1 MSETTPTPT
10 REQLIEEISIKLAA
24 QPKDIDMYRFYD
36 RFDETDEYDFDV
48 QCTDGNSFDC
58 YGIKQEA
65 GRIRVWLYSSI
76 TDEFYTDLD
85 NISTSSLQV
94 ISDEIRPPRTLTVT
108 VQYRLPGEG
117 LHTGDILLHSK
128 TVLHDFTETELLQY
142 LQEKFPTFDW
152 QPDDE
157 DQYVFYP
164 DPDDKSHYFL
174 GSCYRPDTTNEGS
187 SLANSHY
194 PVCN

>member
-1 MSETTPTPT
+1 MSETTPTQT
-10 REQLIEEISIKLAA
+10 REQLIEEISIKMAA
-24 QPKDIDMYRFYD
+24 QPKDIDMYRFD
-36 RFDETDEYDFDV
+36 ITGSVFDV
-48 QCTDGNSFDC
+48 QCTDGNSFYC
-58 YGIKQEA
+58 YGIKLDA

-85 NISTSSLQV
+85 NISTASLQV

-117 LHTGDILLHSK
+117 LHTAIIRLHSK

-152 QPDDE
+152 QADDA
-157 DQYVFYP
+157 DQYVYYP
-164 DPDDKSHYFL
+164 DPTNTDEYVL
-174 GSCYRPDTTNEGS
+174 GSCYRKSYDNYS
-187 SLANSHY
+187 ICH
-194 PVCN
+194 